1 MKNNQGTVYL
11 LLLFIVSI
19 ISIES
24 CKSDPAILPTT
35 VKKWD
40 LLEAKSIYE
49 VPAPVGRTEVGDL
62 TMELLSDNSLKYE
75 FHIHN
80 LTPGDAIT
88 GAHIHLGNAGEA
100 GSVIINLNPTIAGSA
115 GSGIV
120 KDLRLGLIDTLQ
132 TKPVYFN
139 AHSTQA
145 PAGLIRVQID
155 QKVDFAMDIALS
167 GGNEVPSVT
176 TTATGLCVLRM
187 TEDKT
192 LYSKINVSNLE
203 PNDTI
208 RVAHI
213 HRAAVGANGPVRV
226 TLASSIA
233 DFGILK
239 TTTLVDSIY
248 NMIKTEA
255 MYVNAHSKVKG
266 GGLVRGQIR

>member
-1 MKNNQGTVYL
+1 MKPIKGAGNL
-11 LLLFIVSI
+11 LLLLILTIFVT
-19 ISIES
+19 EA
-24 CKSDPAILPTT
+24 CKHDDGVLPTT

-40 LLEAKSIYE
+40 ALELKSIYE
-49 VPAPVGRTEVGDL
+49 VPAPVGRTEEGDL

-100 GSVIINLNPTIAGSA
+100 GSVIINLNPTVTGSA

-120 KDLRLGLIDTLQ
+120 KDLRPGLIDTLQ

-139 AHSTQA
+139 AHSTQV
-145 PAGLIRVQID
+145 PAGLVRVQID
-155 QKVDFAMDIALS
+155 QKVDFAMDVALS
-167 GGNEVPSVT
+167 GNNEVPAVT
-176 TTATGLCVLRM
+176 TTATGVCILRI

-192 LYSKINVSNLE
+192 LYSKISVSNIE
-203 PNDTI
+203 TNDTI

-213 HRAAVGANGPVRV
+213 HRAAAGANGPVRV

-233 DFGILK
+233 DFGVMK
-239 TTTLVDSIY
+239 TATLVDSIY

-255 MYVNAHSKVKG
+255 MYVNAHSKLRG
-266 GGLVRGQIR
+266 SGLIRGQIR